1 MGLSVWHQW
10 PRFAWLPDAMDGRDL
25 LMHSIKYGNLN
36 SIPTSLV
43 VSDKRLLRRPVQFGS
58 YRPFGP
64 APAAS
69 LSSVAGQDRRDVM

>member
-43 VSDKRLLRRPVQFGS
+43 VSDKRHTETTSAVRFIQVFWSG
-58 YRPFGP
+58 
-64 APAAS
+64 
-69 LSSVAGQDRRDVM
+69 AGGLT